1 MPKSSMPNMK
11 AVFNAL
17 AEQSFM
23 TRILAKRLVE
33 LKILQPGEL
42 NRLFGPSPDK
52 AEFIQD
58 FIRHLESLSRD

>member
-23 TRILAKRLVE
+23 THILAKRLVE
-33 LKILQPGEL
+33 LKVLQPGEL
-42 NRLFGPSPDK
+42 SRLFESSSDK
-52 AEFIQD
+52 AEFIKD